1 MNEAIG
7 KSGTIIFII
16 IALVLL
22 TIAGTQLS
30 QGALKVPLKFID
42 SWLGTT
48 FVKDDQDLTTLNEK
62 AKANFDKL
70 ISEINECSSSK
81 NIECKCKTDL
91 GFSDFNEIHEIQ
103 ISNENIK
110 LVSKQLTSASLDLNA
125 PKCFI
130 SPNSIN
136 DLTPLITIKF
146 DKDNPYLKDSN
157 NNEDFLGKEILYKTQ
172 GKLCWL
178 TNRDPLLIKSC

>member
-62 AKANFDKL
+62 AKVNFNKL

-81 NIECKCKTDL
+81 NNECK
-91 GFSDFNEIHEIQ
+91 
-103 ISNENIK
+103 
-110 LVSKQLTSASLDLNA
+110 
-125 PKCFI
+125 
-130 SPNSIN
+130 
-136 DLTPLITIKF
+136 
-146 DKDNPYLKDSN
+146 
-157 NNEDFLGKEILYKTQ
+157 
-172 GKLCWL
+172 
-178 TNRDPLLIKSC
+178 